1 MKLAITGKG
10 GVGKTTLTAL
20 LAFALHKAGKRVVA
34 IDADPNATL
43 AASMG
48 HPNPDSI
55 RPLVEMKDLIEERTG
70 VKPGT
75 TGGMFRL
82 NPFVEDIPEKYAVDI
97 GGICVLVAGGIKKG
111 GTGCYCPENA
121 LLRALIS
128 HLLVEPNVA
137 LLLDM
142 EAGLEHL
149 GRGTV
154 SAIDALLVVTEP
166 SRGGV
171 QTARRIRKLAG
182 DIGLKKLFGVGNKIR
197 ARTDESFLKNAL
209 PDWEFAGCLPYDEG
223 IRAADL
229 AGQPAWEGAGRA
241 TTDRV
246 KRIGDFVSR
255 KTRKNAINAS

>member
-1 MKLAITGKG
+1 
-10 GVGKTTLTAL
+10 
-20 LAFALHKAGKRVVA
+20 
-34 IDADPNATL
+34 
-43 AASMG
+43 
-48 HPNPDSI
+48 
-55 RPLVEMKDLIEERTG
+55 
-70 VKPGT
+70 
-75 TGGMFRL
+75 
-82 NPFVEDIPEKYAVDI
+82 
-97 GGICVLVAGGIKKG
+97 
-111 GTGCYCPENA
+111 
-121 LLRALIS
+121 
-128 HLLVEPNVA
+128 
-137 LLLDM
+137 M

-197 ARTDESFLKNAL
+197 ARTDEGFLKNAL
-209 PDWEFAGCLPYDEG
+209 PGWEFAGCLPYDEG

>member
-43 AASMG
+43 AACMG
-48 HPNPDSI
+48 YPDPDAI

-75 TGGMFRL
+75 IGAMFRL
-82 NPFVEDIPEKYAVDI
+82 NPFVADIPEKFAVDI
-97 GGICVLVAGGIKKG
+97 GGISVLVAGGIKKG
-111 GTGCYCPENA
+111 GAGCYCPENA

-128 HLLVEPNVA
+128 HLLVEPDVA
-137 LLLDM
+137 LVLDM

-149 GRGTV
+149 SRGTLK
-154 SAIDALLVVTEP
+154 AIDALLVVTEP
-166 SRGGV
+166 SQGGV

-197 ARTDESFLKNAL
+197 SGTDEEFLKNAL

-229 AGQPAWEGAGRA
+229 AGQPVWEGAGRA

-246 KRIGDFVSR
+246 RKISNFVSA
-255 KTRKNAINAS
+255 KLGGA